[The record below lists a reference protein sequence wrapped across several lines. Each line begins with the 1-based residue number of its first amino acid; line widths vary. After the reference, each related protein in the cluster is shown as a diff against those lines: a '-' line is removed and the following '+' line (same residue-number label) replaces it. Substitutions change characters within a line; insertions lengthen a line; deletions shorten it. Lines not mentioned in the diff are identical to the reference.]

1 MRTHIVPRPPGA
13 VVLAGLVAVTLVL
26 LQATSAAPAR
36 GPGNARRVARTA
48 APLAPAALTIVK
60 STNATSLVQC
70 LLGPAVNVSNAVLN
84 AAPDAAGTFTGGGA
98 IIGFDSGII
107 LSTGDVDSLY
117 GPNDL
122 EDTSTEN
129 LWPGDADL
137 DTLVAPQTTY
147 DAAIL
152 EFDFECTSGAQI
164 NIQFVF
170 ASEEYNEFVGSPF
183 NDVFAVYLD
192 GNRAAN
198 NIALTSG
205 ACAATPGL
213 PIAVNNV
220 NCGNPLLPDA
230 PVNCGCFVDN
240 TTASLDTEADGL
252 TRNFLATANVGPGTH
267 HMKIA
272 IADTGDDIYDANV
285 FLRCGSLA
293 CGIVPARPA
302 TWGEIKARYR

>member
-1 MRTHIVPRPPGA
+1 MRLVSPMILL
-13 VVLAGLVAVTLVL
+13 VLAAVGASHTLPTVAV
-26 LQATSAAPAR
+26 AADR
-36 GPGNARRVARTA
+36 GAGNARSSARPAPTQGA
-48 APLAPAALTIVK
+48 AGFTIVK
-60 STNATSLVQC
+60 TTSATELIQC
-70 LLGPAVNVSNAVLN
+70 LLGPSVSVSNAVLT
-84 AAPDAAGTFTGGGA
+84 AAPAAAGKFSGGA
-98 IIGFDSGII
+98 ALLGFDDGII

-117 GPNDL
+117 GPNNF
-122 EDTSTEN
+122 EDTSTSN
-129 LWPGDADL
+129 GTPGDADL
-137 DTLVAPQTTY
+137 DTLVSPDVTF
-147 DAAIL
+147 DSAIL
-152 EFDFECTSGAQI
+152 EFDFQCTSGAQI

-183 NDVFAVYLD
+183 NDVFAIFLD

-198 NIALTSG
+198 NIARTSG

-220 NCGNPLLPDA
+220 NCGNPPLPDP

-240 TTASLDTEADGL
+240 TAGALDFEPDGL
-252 TRNFLATANVGPGTH
+252 TRNFLATASVTPGQH
-267 HMKIA
+267 HLKIA
-272 IADTGDDIYDANV
+272 IADTEDEILDANV

>member
-1 MRTHIVPRPPGA
+1 MRLVSP
-13 VVLAGLVAVTLVL
+13 VLVLALAVAGAIHVL
-26 LQATSAAPAR
+26 PTTVAASDR
-36 GPGNARRVARTA
+36 GAGNARPSARST
-48 APLAPAALTIVK
+48 PAQGASGFTIVK
-60 STNATSLVQC
+60 TTSATELVQC
-70 LLGPAVNVSNAVLN
+70 LLGPSVSISNAVLT
-84 AAPDAAGTFTGGGA
+84 AAPDAAGKFSGGSA
-98 IIGFDSGII
+98 LIGFDDGII

-117 GPNDL
+117 GPNKF
-122 EDTSTEN
+122 EDTSTSN
-129 LWPGDADL
+129 NTPGDADL
-137 DTLVAPQTTY
+137 DTLVTPEVTF
-147 DAAIL
+147 DSAIL
-152 EFDFECTSGAQI
+152 EFDFQCTSGAQI

-183 NDVFAVYLD
+183 NDVFAIFLD

-198 NIALTSG
+198 NIARTSG

-220 NCGNPLLPDA
+220 NCGNPILPLNS

-240 TTASLDTEADGL
+240 TGATLDLEADGL

-267 HMKIA
+267 HLKIA
-272 IADTGDDIYDANV
+272 IADTADDIYDANV

-293 CGIVPARPA
+293 CGVVPAHPA